1 MASVSLR
8 TVSGGGVASA
18 RHRHHPRPVRSPH
31 LYTPFVGLTGLR
43 SSHPLAVVSAS
54 SGPSGNNNGGTAPGG
69 EVDLSERLRAAEEEA
84 RLLREQLADQMG
96 GNPAAADDDD
106 EVTPP
111 SGAPSSKPAKPANR
125 IDGVGQRETLG
136 FKRKDTFTGGLVESD
151 LEREGLLLEGWMT
164 GNGPSENITGS
175 PGMSDEAKQTV
186 NRRILL
192 GAAAIAGFAAFAL
205 IPTEQLEQTSNAPVF
220 MQLEAVAT
228 LQLRLDEAAK
238 FADDGNADGY
248 RALLESMTGNDD
260 RNAYTILKKAGLR
273 LDDAAKRE
281 RARVLSIEVRDALD
295 EALQYFDAM
304 AAPGVIKGAALLA
317 NDERRRF
324 AKTAATSTAAK
335 LSEFARLYGR
345 EDREAGAERALTK
358 MGSMQVAT
366 ETTIPVGSQQEGEDG
381 VEGVAPSPS
390 PPPPPTPLQR
400 LGW

>member
-1 MASVSLR
+1 
-8 TVSGGGVASA
+8 
-18 RHRHHPRPVRSPH
+18 
-31 LYTPFVGLTGLR
+31 
-43 SSHPLAVVSAS
+43 
-54 SGPSGNNNGGTAPGG
+54 
-69 EVDLSERLRAAEEEA
+69 LSERLRAAEEEA

-96 GNPAAADDDD
+96 GNPAADDDD

-136 FKRKDTFTGGLVESD
+136 FKRKDTFTGGLAESD

-192 GAAAIAGFAAFAL
+192 GAAAIAGFAAFAF

-358 MGSMQVAT
+358 MGPMQVAT

-381 VEGVAPSPS
+381 VDGVAPSP
-390 PPPPPTPLQR
+390 PPPPSPTPLQR